1 MMSLFICIRYCHS
14 LRYRGFNPS
23 RDRLLHKVASWEVV
37 VHLRKVTFVFGANEV
52 LKVGGSA
59 ASNSVSALVYM
70 LALALQL
77 LAQPY
82 EESSSNLV
90 RKQPSIC
97 R

>member
-1 MMSLFICIRYCHS
+1 MLQ
-14 LRYRGFNPS
+14 
-23 RDRLLHKVASWEVV
+23 KVASWEVV

-59 ASNSVSALVYM
+59 ASNSVSALVYV

-77 LAQPY
+77 LAKPY

-90 RKQPSIC
+90 RN
-97 R
+97 